1 MINKKLVWRAAARLK
16 GDFSLNELID
26 EISKEGDFLNGVI
39 GERRF
44 FKLEDVVNSVLI
56 NNNVKRS
63 ELMSK
68 KRQSEIKNARHIAMY
83 LAYKYTEFPLVRVG
97 EYFGRDHATVVH
109 ARKRIKDAKEGY
121 DHELNELL
129 QASEKT
135 LLSCKI
141 LYVKG
146 HSELKEKIKRKNRE
160 YYKKKKALSINC

>member
-63 ELMSK
+63 DLMSR
-68 KRQSEIKNARHIAMY
+68 KRQLEIKNARNIGMY

-97 EYFGRDHATVVH
+97 EYFGRDHATVIN
-109 ARKRIKDAKEGY
+109 ARKRIKEAKEGY
-121 DHELNELL
+121 DKELL
-129 QASEKT
+129 ELLKASEKT

-146 HSELKEKIKRKNRE
+146 HSDELKEKIKRKNRE
-160 YYKKKKALSINC
+160 YYKKKKALSIN

>member
-16 GDFSLNELID
+16 GDFSLNQLID

-97 EYFGRDHATVVH
+97 EHFGRDHATVVH
-109 ARKRIKDAKEGY
+109 ARKRIKEAKEGY
-121 DHELNELL
+121 DKKLLELL
-129 QASEKT
+129 KASEKT

-146 HSELKEKIKRKNRE
+146 SSDELKEKIKRKNRK
-160 YYKKKKALSINC
+160 YYKKKKALSVN